1 MIHGRQAY
9 MHKKAANE
17 RFADLRRRALDLLDH
32 YEQTDPEIFN
42 GNIKKLIVELDTN
55 RIELELQNEDLRIAQ
70 TEIEISRLNYN
81 ELYEFA
87 PVGYLTLD
95 GDCRIVDTNRR
106 AAQMLNMSKGQLL
119 NRKFAAFIHVNDQD
133 IFHLHKQQL
142 RDSGQRQS
150 IHLRLKTDN
159 GSPLYVQLASA
170 LRLEHEE
177 VAGQV
182 LMTMTDITA
191 LEQAKTE
198 ITALNKELQ
207 RHVRQRTIKLQETQS
222 QLLHSEKLAAI
233 GTLAASIAHELNNP
247 LQGVL
252 NVLKGVRR
260 RVSLDPEDSE
270 LMDIAVDECKRM
282 RNLLKALQDFNRPTS
297 GTRAPLDL
305 HSTLDS
311 VLLLYKKKFD
321 TKNIRVEKHYGE
333 QIPILYAIAD
343 QIKQV
348 AMNILAN
355 AVDACEGGGIIRI
368 STQADQACITLII
381 KDNGVGINPLH
392 QDRIFE
398 PFFSTKSEV
407 KGTGLG
413 LSVSYGIIRH
423 HNGTIT
429 VHSSPGNG
437 SEFRINLPI
446 RGPDRA
452 R

>member
-1 MIHGRQAY
+1 

-17 RFADLRRRALDLLDH
+17 RFTELRWRGIDVLDR
-32 YEQTDPEIFN
+32 YEKTNPEVFKCS
-42 GNIKKLIVELDTN
+42 IKKLIVELDTN
-55 RIELELQNEDLRIAQ
+55 KVELELQNEDLRNAQ

-95 GDCRIVDTNRR
+95 GDCRIIDTNRR
-106 AAQMLNMSKGQLL
+106 AAQMVNVSTRQLV
-119 NRKFAAFIHVNDQD
+119 NRKFTAFIHLDDQD
-133 IFHLHKQQL
+133 LFQLHKQQL

-150 IHLRLKTDN
+150 ACLRLKTDN
-159 GSPLYVQLASA
+159 GSPLYVQLESA
-170 LRLEHEE
+170 LRLEHEDA
-177 VAGQV
+177 AGQV

-191 LEQAKTE
+191 LELAKSE

-207 RHVRQRTIKLQETQS
+207 RHVRQHTIKLQETQS

-260 RVSLDPEDSE
+260 RVSLDTEDTE

-282 RNLLKALQDFNRPTS
+282 RNLLQALQDFNRPTS
-297 GTRAPLDL
+297 GTRAPIDL

-311 VLLLYKKKFD
+311 VLLLYKKKLD
-321 TKNIRVEKHYGE
+321 TRNIIVEKHYGE
-333 QIPILYAIAD
+333 HMPILYAIAD

-348 AMNILAN
+348 IMNILAN
-355 AVDACEGGGIIRI
+355 AVDACEGGGIITI
-368 STQADQACITLII
+368 ITEADQSCITLII

-437 SEFRINLPI
+437 AEFSIKLPL

>member
-1 MIHGRQAY
+1 MQ
-9 MHKKAANE
+9 KKANNE
-17 RFADLRRRALDLLDH
+17 RFADLRRRALAVLDG
-32 YEQTDPEIFN
+32 YEKTDPEIFN

-55 RIELELQNEDLRIAQ
+55 RVELELQKEDLRNAQ
-70 TEIEISRLNYN
+70 AEIEISRLNYN

-95 GDCRIVDTNRR
+95 GDCRIVETNRR
-106 AAQMLNMSKGQLL
+106 AAQMLNMSKGQLV
-119 NRKFAAFIHVNDQD
+119 NRKFTAFIHFDDQD

-142 RDSGQRQS
+142 RNSGRRQS
-150 IHLRLKTDN
+150 ARLRLKTDN
-159 GSPLYVQLASA
+159 DSPLYVQLESA
-170 LRLEHEE
+170 LRLEHED
-177 VAGQV
+177 VAGQI

-191 LEQAKTE
+191 LELAKAE

-207 RHVRQRTIKLQETQS
+207 RHVRQRDIKLQETQS

-233 GTLAASIAHELNNP
+233 GTLAASIAHEMNNP

-252 NVLKGVRR
+252 NVLKSVRR
-260 RVSLDPEDSE
+260 RVSLEPEDTE

-282 RNLLKALQDFNRPTS
+282 RNLLQALQDFNRPTS
-297 GTRAPLDL
+297 GTRAPIDL

-311 VLLLYKKKFD
+311 VLLLYKKKLD
-321 TKNIRVEKHYGE
+321 TRNIVVEKHYGE
-333 QIPILYAIAD
+333 HMPTLYAIGD

-348 AMNILAN
+348 AMNIFAN
-355 AVDACEGGGIIRI
+355 AVDACEGGGIITI
-368 STQADQACITLII
+368 ITEADQSCITLII

-392 QDRIFE
+392 QERIFE

-437 SEFRINLPI
+437 AEFSIKLPL

>member
-1 MIHGRQAY
+1 

-17 RFADLRRRALDLLDH
+17 RFAELRRRALEVLDG
-32 YEQTDPEIFN
+32 YEKTDPEIFN

-55 RIELELQNEDLRIAQ
+55 RVELELQNEDLRIAQ

-95 GDCRIVDTNRR
+95 GDCRIVETNRR
-106 AAQMLNMSKGQLL
+106 AAQMLHVPRGQLL
-119 NRKFAAFIHVNDQD
+119 NQKLAAFIHFDDQD
-133 IFHLHKQQL
+133 LFYLHKQQL
-142 RDSGQRQS
+142 RDSGQQQS
-150 IHLRLKTDN
+150 TRLRLKN
-159 GSPLYVQLASA
+159 GKDSPLYVQMESA
-170 LRLEHEE
+170 LRREPQD

-191 LEQAKTE
+191 LEKAKTE
-198 ITALNKELQ
+198 IAALNKELQ

-260 RVSLDPEDSE
+260 RVSLDPEDTG

-311 VLLLYKKKFD
+311 VLLLYKKKFA
-321 TKNIRVEKHYGE
+321 TRNIRVEKHYGE
-333 QIPILYAIAD
+333 HIPILYAIGD

-355 AVDACEGGGIIRI
+355 AVDACEGGGIISIR
-368 STQADQACITLII
+368 TEADQSCITLII
-381 KDNGVGINPLH
+381 KDDGIGINPLH
-392 QDRIFE
+392 QGRIFE

-429 VHSSPGNG
+429 VHSTPDNG
-437 SEFRINLPI
+437 SEFRIQLPI
-446 RGPDRA
+446 RGPGRE

>member
-1 MIHGRQAY
+1 MY
-9 MHKKAANE
+9 KKAAND
-17 RFADLRRRALDLLDH
+17 RFAELRRRALEVLDR
-32 YEQTDPEIFN
+32 YEKTDPEIFN

-55 RIELELQNEDLRIAQ
+55 RVELELQNEDLRSAQ
-70 TEIEISRLNYN
+70 TAIEISRLNYN
-81 ELYEFA
+81 ELYELA

-95 GDCRIVDTNRR
+95 GDWRIVETNRR
-106 AAQMLNMSKGQLL
+106 VAQMLNMSKGQLL
-119 NRKFAAFIHVNDQD
+119 NEKLAAFIHFDDQD
-133 IFHLHKQQL
+133 ILHLHKQQL
-142 RDSGQRQS
+142 HDTGQRQS
-150 IHLRLKTDN
+150 SRLRLKTNN
-159 GSPLYVQLASA
+159 GSPLHVQLESS
-170 LRLEHEE
+170 LRLDHADE
-177 VAGQV
+177 AGQV

-252 NVLKGVRR
+252 NVIKGVRR
-260 RVSLDPEDSE
+260 RVSLDPEDTE

-282 RNLLKALQDFNRPTS
+282 RNLLQALQDFNRPTS
-297 GTRAPLDL
+297 GTRAPIDL
-305 HSTLDS
+305 HSMMDS
-311 VLLLYKKKFD
+311 VLLLYKKKLAI
-321 TKNIRVEKHYGE
+321 KNIRIEKHYGE
-333 QIPILYAIAD
+333 HIPILYAIAD

-355 AVDACEGGGIIRI
+355 AVDACEGGGIISIR
-368 STQADQACITLII
+368 TEVDQSCITLII
-381 KDNGVGINPLH
+381 KDDGVGINPLH

-429 VHSSPGNG
+429 VHSSPGDG
-437 SEFRINLPI
+437 SEFRIQLPL
-446 RGPDRA
+446 RGPGREK
-452 R
+452 

>member
-1 MIHGRQAY
+1 MQ
-9 MHKKAANE
+9 KKANNE
-17 RFADLRRRALDLLDH
+17 RFAELRRRALAVLDSC
-32 YEQTDPEIFN
+32 EKTDPEIFN
-42 GNIKKLIVELDTN
+42 GNIKRLIVELDTN
-55 RIELELQNEDLRIAQ
+55 RVELELQNEDLRIAQ
-70 TEIEISRLNYN
+70 AEIEMSRLNYN

-95 GDCRIVDTNRR
+95 GDCRIVEANRQ
-106 AAQMLNMSKGQLL
+106 AARMLRMSKKQLQ
-119 NRKFAAFIHVNDQD
+119 NRKIAAFIHFDDQD
-133 IFHLHKQQL
+133 IFHLHKQRL
-142 RDSGQRQS
+142 RDSGRRQS
-150 IHLRLKTDN
+150 IRLRLKTDN
-159 GSPLYVQLASA
+159 DAPFYVQMESA
-170 LRLEHEE
+170 LRLEHED

-182 LMTMTDITA
+182 LMTLTDITA
-191 LEQAKTE
+191 LEQAKSE
-198 ITALNKELQ
+198 IAALNKELQ

-260 RVSLDPEDSE
+260 RVPFDAEDKE
-270 LMDIAVDECKRM
+270 LMEIAVNECKRM

-311 VLLLYKKKFD
+311 VLLLYNKKFA
-321 TKNIRVEKHYGE
+321 TKNIRVDKHYG
-333 QIPILYAIAD
+333 QQLPLLYAISD

-348 AMNILAN
+348 TMNLLSN
-355 AVDACEGGGIIRI
+355 AVDACEGGGIITI
-368 STQADQACITLII
+368 ITEADQSSVTLII

-437 SEFRINLPI
+437 AEFRIKLPL
-446 RGPDRA
+446 RGPDRTE
-452 R
+452 

>member
-1 MIHGRQAY
+1 MP
-9 MHKKAANE
+9 KKAANE
-17 RFADLRRRALDLLDH
+17 RFADLRRRALDVLDL
-32 YEQTDPEIFN
+32 YEKTDPEIFN
-42 GNIKKLIVELDTN
+42 GNIKKLIVELDTS
-55 RIELELQNEDLRIAQ
+55 RVELEVQNEDLRNAQ

-95 GDCRIVDTNRR
+95 GDCRIVETNRR
-106 AAQMLNMSKGQLL
+106 AAQMLHKSKGQLINQKL
-119 NRKFAAFIHVNDQD
+119 AAFIHFDDQD
-133 IFHLHKQQL
+133 IFHLHKARL
-142 RDSGQRQS
+142 RDTGQRQS
-150 IHLRLKTDN
+150 SRLRLKTDN
-159 GSPLYVQLASA
+159 GAPLHVQLKSS
-170 LRLEHEE
+170 LRLEPEE

-191 LEQAKTE
+191 LELAKAK
-198 ITALNKELQ
+198 ITDLNKELQ
-207 RHVRQRTIKLQETQS
+207 RHVRQHSIKLQETQS

-260 RVSLDPEDSE
+260 RAALDAEDSE
-270 LMDIAVDECKRM
+270 LMDIAVEECKRM

-297 GTRAPLDL
+297 GTRAPIDL

-311 VLLLYKKKFD
+311 VLLLYKKKLS
-321 TKNIRVEKHYGE
+321 TSNIRVEKHYDE
-333 QIPILYAIAD
+333 TIPILYAIAD

-348 AMNILAN
+348 VMNILAN
-355 AVDACEGGGIIRI
+355 AVDACDVCDGGGIII
-368 STQADQACITLII
+368 IGTKAEQSCITLTI
-381 KDNGVGINPLH
+381 KDNGKGINPLH

-398 PFFSTKSEV
+398 PFFSTKPDV

-413 LSVSYGIIRH
+413 LSVSYGIIKH

-437 SEFRINLPI
+437 AEFCIKLPL
-446 RGPDRA
+446 RGPDRI